1 MDREKVMLQVASLSK
16 KFGAV
21 TATDAVGFSVQR
33 GEIVGLIGPNGAGK
47 TTLANLITGAL
58 PKTAGRVTFNGTDI
72 SGMKPYQIARL
83 GLTRTFQ
90 VVQPLVGMSVEENV
104 LVGAL
109 YGRAGRAV
117 DFTSAKSVADSV
129 LAMVGLDE
137 KRHKPVSDITLPDLK
152 RMEFAR
158 VLAMEPELVILD
170 EVMAGLNP
178 AEVDQAMAMVRQV
191 RDKQGLSIIFIE
203 HIMRAVMDISDRII
217 VLHHGKK
224 IVEGSPRDVAKD
236 RAVIEAYL
244 GKRYARACESGESG
258 HE

>member
-1 MDREKVMLQVASLSK
+1 MDRETVMLQVASLTK

-21 TATDAVGFSVQR
+21 IATDAVDFRVKQ
-33 GEIVGLIGPNGAGK
+33 GEIVGLMGPNGAGK
-47 TTLANLITGAL
+47 TTITNLITGVL
-58 PKTAGRVTFNGTDI
+58 PKTAGRVTFKGTDI

-90 VVQPLVGMSVEENV
+90 VVQPLTGMSLEENV

-109 YGRAGRAV
+109 YGRSGRAV
-117 DFTSAKSVADSV
+117 DFTSAKSVADV
-129 LAMVGLDE
+129 AIEMVGLNE
-137 KRHKPVSDITLPDLK
+137 KRHKMVSDITLPDLK

-178 AEVDQAMAMVRQV
+178 AEVDQAMDMVRNV

-224 IVEGSPRDVAKD
+224 IMEGSPRDVAND
-236 RAVIEAYL
+236 PAVIEAYL
-244 GKRYARACESGESG
+244 GKRYAQACQGGEPG
-258 HE
+258 HD

>member
-1 MDREKVMLQVASLSK
+1 MAHETVMLRVASLSK

-21 TATDAVGFSVQR
+21 TATDAVDFRVDR
-33 GEIVGLIGPNGAGK
+33 GEIVGLMGPNGAGK
-47 TTLANLITGAL
+47 TTITNLITGAL
-58 PKTAGRVTFNGTDI
+58 PKTAGRVTFNGVDI

-109 YGRAGRAV
+109 YGRSGRAV

-129 LAMVGLDE
+129 IEMVGLVE
-137 KRHKPVSDITLPDLK
+137 KRRKMVSDITLPDLK

-158 VLAMEPELVILD
+158 VLAMEPQLVILD

-178 AEVDQAMAMVRQV
+178 AEVDQAMEMVCRV
-191 RDKQGLSIIFIE
+191 RDQQGLSIIFIE

-224 IVEGSPRDVAKD
+224 IVEGSPREVAND
-236 RAVIEAYL
+236 PAVIEAYL
-244 GKRYARACESGESG
+244 GKRYAQTCHEGETG
-258 HE
+258 ND